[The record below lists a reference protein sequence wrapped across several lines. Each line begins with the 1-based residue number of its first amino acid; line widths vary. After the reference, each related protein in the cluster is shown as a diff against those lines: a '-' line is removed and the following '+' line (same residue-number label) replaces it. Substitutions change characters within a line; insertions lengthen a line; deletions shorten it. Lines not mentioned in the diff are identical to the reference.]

1 MPSQPLIHCPGCGA
15 LVPGGDGPTHR
26 YIGASP
32 GCWAIYGEVT
42 ARGYAEAGLLD
53 DRMLTVNTY
62 AVQHPGLPSPQS
74 VQSVAVHLIGLY
86 LVLERD
92 FSRPRTLDAVRRAAD
107 GSAIFRWLDPPV
119 YRYPLTI
126 LDVHRALGAI
136 AYQQTLWAWARVTW
150 EGWAAHQSLVR
161 AWAAELQI
169 A

>member
-1 MPSQPLIHCPGCGA
+1 MPD
-15 LVPGGDGPTHR
+15 GDGPTHR
-26 YIGASP
+26 YVGASS

-42 ARGYAEAGLLD
+42 ARGYAQAGLVD

-62 AVQHPGLPSPQS
+62 MVQHPGSPSPQTI
-74 VQSVAVHLIGLY
+74 QSVVVHLIGLY
-86 LVLERD
+86 TVLERD
-92 FSRPRTLDAVRRAAD
+92 FSRTQAINAVRRAAD

-136 AYQQTLWAWARVTW
+136 AYQQTVWAWARVTW
-150 EGWAAHQSLVR
+150 GAWAVHQPAIR
-161 AWAAELQI
+161 TWAAELRI